1 MDTWGGSSSGS
12 LRFTAVNAG
21 CDAVTISARRSW
33 VAALRVNVPI
43 TATAMMILR
52 DICPPLVQNQC
63 QNQPLRRIMSTD

>member
-1 MDTWGGSSSGS
+1 
-12 LRFTAVNAG
+12 VNAG

-52 DICPPLVQNQC
+52 DIVD
-63 QNQPLRRIMSTD
+63 MSAVSAESVPEPAPAENHVN

>member
-1 MDTWGGSSSGS
+1 

-43 TATAMMILR
+43 TATAMMLLR
-52 DICPPLVQNQC
+52 DIVD
-63 QNQPLRRIMSTD
+63 MSAVSAQSVPEPSPVKKHVN